1 MFAVAYKRG
10 NLIAK
15 EREDMKKQLR
25 IVVAAVCAFAMVGA
39 FALTGCSSNGGST
52 EQKNDSAAE
61 QSADNN
67 KEQVELQVF
76 AANSLS
82 KAMEEVQ
89 AAYIAERP

>member
-1 MFAVAYKRG
+1 
-10 NLIAK
+10 
-15 EREDMKKQLR
+15 MKKQLR

-67 KEQVELQVF
+67 KEQVEL
-76 AANSLS
+76 
-82 KAMEEVQ
+82 
-89 AAYIAERP
+89 